1 MKTGTVWDWR
11 DSNTYSNTG
20 LEQIP
25 AVLQLSRNSRMED
38 PCSKTR
44 NPKFSIS
51 VLDAKV
57 SLNYLS
63 VSSQVDLFSKWKPKG
78 RKKCTHTYTCFR
90 TLNDVGKQ
98 PTPMRPCVAHQLTR
112 VALLFWEGT
121 IGYVRAGVDVVVFVH
136 AHNVCF

>member
-38 PCSKTR
+38 PCSKAR

-57 SLNYLS
+57 SLNYLR
-63 VSSQVDLFSKWKPKG
+63 L
-78 RKKCTHTYTCFR
+78 TCFQNGS
-90 TLNDVGKQ
+90 LKVGKNVHT
-98 PTPMRPCVAHQLTR
+98 PTHVLER
-112 VALLFWEGT
+112 
-121 IGYVRAGVDVVVFVH
+121 
-136 AHNVCF
+136 